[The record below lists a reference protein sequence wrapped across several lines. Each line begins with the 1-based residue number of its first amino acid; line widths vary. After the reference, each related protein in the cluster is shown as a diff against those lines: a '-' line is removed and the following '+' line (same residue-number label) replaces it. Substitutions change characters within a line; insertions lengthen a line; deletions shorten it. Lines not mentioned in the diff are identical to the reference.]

1 MKLILSP
8 AFAKAAKKIVGRN
21 ADIAEDLR
29 LALSL
34 LAIDEFH
41 PKLKTHKL
49 KGYKEVWSCKAAYD
63 LRVIFRFVNDEAA
76 EKSILLLNVG
86 THDDVY

>member
-8 AFAKAAKKIVGRN
+8 AFTRAAKKLFQKNTDLG
-21 ADIAEDLR
+21 EDLK

-34 LAIDEFH
+34 LQLDEFH

-49 KGYKEVWSCKAAYD
+49 NGYKDVWSCTAAYD
-63 LRVIFRFVNDEAA
+63 LRVIFRFVDNEG
-76 EKSILLLNVG
+76 ERSILLLNVG